1 MRGAFIYSHTCAL
14 GRGQCRGRIIRS
26 FAGIDGEIMDREIL
40 FANTLEEVR
49 KKAREQGN
57 CISKEQVREAFAALS
72 LEEEQLQLVYD
83 YLEKHKIGIGEP
95 VDLDEY
101 LTEEENDYLLE
112 YMDSLQGLPELSA
125 GEKEAAFLSAMAG
138 EREAQR
144 KLLEAFLSQV
154 PEIAKLYTGQGVFLE
169 DLIGQG
175 NMALSEGVRML
186 GAAENAKD
194 AEGMLVRMLMDSME
208 ELIGEGLKSTDID
221 RKLEKRVN
229 DIAEKARELA
239 EELRR
244 KVTPKELSEETG
256 IFEEEI
262 RAIYR
267 MSGYAIEDIE
277 DK

>member
-1 MRGAFIYSHTCAL
+1 MRSIYLLTHMCA
-14 GRGQCRGRIIRS
+14 RQIRS

-40 FANTLEEVR
+40 FAKTLEEVR